1 MSLSRSFTER
11 TCLKKMLQE
20 REEIATKRKYC
31 KEVPKVLQ
39 QALWTLDE
47 MPFEC
52 DISSKSSSRAD
63 DATGLP
69 RGQALSP
76 SIHAIASSE
85 FGAFGSTS
93 SYMTSTRNAK
103 SRKSSH
109 SFISHYIEKDVDA
122 LSENT
127 IDTENRKD
135 VW

>member
-31 KEVPKVLQ
+31 KEVPKILQ

-52 DISSKSSSRAD
+52 DISSKSSSRVD

-93 SYMTSTRNAK
+93 SYMTSTRNATE
-103 SRKSSH
+103 SEV
-109 SFISHYIEKDVDA
+109 ISE
-122 LSENT
+122 
-127 IDTENRKD
+127 TE
-135 VW
+135 VSM